1 MIMGNNNF
9 NNGNIFN
16 KIPETKIKTE
26 GVSNKLNTQSYV
38 SVEEIRENRARLNNN
53 VFNMRNS
60 SSETKEAPINN
71 TGNNKPV
78 DHMSAVRNLR
88 NIGKF

>member
-1 MIMGNNNF
+1 MIIGNNNF

-26 GVSNKLNTQSYV
+26 GVSSKLNTQSYV

-53 VFNMRNS
+53 VLNMRNNPVEKK
-60 SSETKEAPINN
+60 ETFV
-71 TGNNKPV
+71 NNKPV
-78 DHMSAVRNLR
+78 DHMNAVRSLR
-88 NIGKF
+88 DIGKF